1 MKILEYHQF
10 APHIRAFST
19 ERGIDDAAA
28 YTEPYLGFNINPYCG
43 DSASHIDACR
53 AELAQLIDVPSND
66 ILLPHQV
73 HGVTVANLDNG
84 DTTEGADALMTTR
97 SRLCIG
103 VSTADCIP
111 VLLYDAEHCAVA
123 AVHAGWRGT
132 VKRIVQKAVA
142 AMTAAYAT
150 RPEALKA
157 VIGPGISMKNFE
169 VGDEVYEEFR
179 SAGFPMETMARRYPT
194 KLDSTVE
201 KWHLDIVE
209 CNSLQL
215 LDAGLTPQSIHV
227 EAVCTYDNNDQFFSA
242 RREQVGTVKC
252 GRNFNAII
260 IKNND

>member
-1 MKILEYHQF
+1 MGNTLDYTFFGE
-10 APHIRAFST
+10 AVRAFTTRRTLGRDRDSLCQML
-19 ERGIDDAAA
+19 RIDDA
-28 YTEPYLGFNINPYCG
+28 
-43 DSASHIDACR
+43 H
-53 AELAQLIDVPSND
+53 LI
-66 ILLPHQV
+66 IPHQTHQDCV
-73 HGVTVANLDNG
+73 RVIDEALIALPDPEKKAALEGV
-84 DTTEGADALMTTR
+84 DAVISNVRGT
-97 SRLCIG
+97 CIG

-150 RPEALKA
+150 RSEALKA